1 MLLLAD
7 LIEVNLPNSL
17 FGLVILVLDIVAIV
31 SLLGGTGSVPH
42 KVLWIVLIL
51 LFPCVGV
58 VLYFLFGRSPQ
69 DA

>member
-1 MLLLAD
+1 MPLLAD

-31 SLLGGTGSVPH
+31 SLLTGTGSVAR
-42 KVLWIVLIL
+42 KVLWILFIL